1 MRINFLGAAGEV
13 TGSCYLIKAV
23 GRRFLVDCGLFQGG
37 CEAYWKNLAALSFDF
52 PVRSLDFVIAT
63 HVDQPAPL
71 RRLSGLR
78 RPPRRRFV
86 VHGES
91 LTYAEFAVA
100 IRQIGWP
107 NVDVPEYG
115 EYVDLE

>member
-1 MRINFLGAAGEV
+1 MAN
-13 TGSCYLIKAV
+13 
-23 GRRFLVDCGLFQGG
+23 
-37 CEAYWKNLAALSFDF
+37 
-52 PVRSLDFVIAT
+52 P
-63 HVDQPAPL
+63 
-71 RRLSGLR
+71 
-78 RPPRRRFV
+78 
-86 VHGES
+86 